1 MIKDTSSQDTPVAQ
15 HTGKRRIL
23 VWLII
28 SVSAA
33 LLLAYVWLN
42 EHGAT
47 NSVAKE
53 RIQIAEVASGSFTR
67 DIAATGIIVAANA
80 PQIYSPESGYVSL
93 KVKAG
98 DSVTKG
104 QVLAT
109 VDSPALTNRLQQ
121 EQAELERL
129 KGVLEGKKLDVRR
142 QNLTLNRTLDLAK
155 VELLAAQRE
164 DRRAQLSIAK
174 NLISQIDLE
183 EAQDDLAR
191 AKLNYAHAEQEV
203 ALGKDT
209 LAFELKSVANQ
220 LERQQLIVAEL
231 QRKVASLNVVA
242 PVSAIVGNLLVEH
255 KASVSANEGLMKL
268 VDLSAYEA
276 ELQVPESYA
285 QELGLGMTVELKI
298 GNDTIAGRLSA
309 ISPEVNNREVTTRV
323 RFSDQQVSGIRQ
335 NQRLSARIL
344 LEHKD
349 NTLKVRR
356 GAFMNAGGHVAYKLE
371 GEVAKRVEITT
382 GASSISEVEI
392 IAGLQPGDQIIISN
406 YDDFERAPR
415 ILLR

>member
-1 MIKDTSSQDTPVAQ
+1 M
-15 HTGKRRIL
+15 
-23 VWLII
+23 
-28 SVSAA
+28 
-33 LLLAYVWLN
+33 
-42 EHGAT
+42 
-47 NSVAKE
+47 
-53 RIQIAEVASGSFTR
+53 
-67 DIAATGIIVAANA
+67 
-80 PQIYSPESGYVSL
+80 
-93 KVKAG
+93 
-98 DSVTKG
+98 
-104 QVLAT
+104 
-109 VDSPALTNRLQQ
+109 
-121 EQAELERL
+121 
-129 KGVLEGKKLDVRR
+129 
-142 QNLTLNRTLDLAK
+142 
-155 VELLAAQRE
+155 
-164 DRRAQLSIAK
+164 
-174 NLISQIDLE
+174 
-183 EAQDDLAR
+183 
-191 AKLNYAHAEQEV
+191 

-356 GAFMNAGGHVAYKLE
+356 GPL
-371 GEVAKRVEITT
+371 
-382 GASSISEVEI
+382 
-392 IAGLQPGDQIIISN
+392 
-406 YDDFERAPR
+406 
-415 ILLR
+415 

>member
-142 QNLTLNRTLDLAK
+142 QNLTLNRTLELAK

>member
-242 PVSAIVGNLLVEH
+242 PVSAIVGNLLIEN
-255 KASVSANEGLMKL
+255 KASVTANEGLMKL

-382 GASSISEVEI
+382 GANSISEVEI

-406 YDDFERAPR
+406 YDSFERAPS

>member
-28 SVSAA
+28 SMSAA

-142 QNLTLNRTLDLAK
+142 QNLTLNRTLELAK

-382 GASSISEVEI
+382 GTSSISEVEI

>member
-15 HTGKRRIL
+15 HTGKRRIV

-142 QNLTLNRTLDLAK
+142 QNLSLNRTLDLAK

-298 GNDTIAGRLSA
+298 GNDNIAGRLSA

-356 GAFMNAGGHVAYKLE
+356 GAFMKAGGHVAYKLE

-406 YDDFERAPR
+406 YDDFERTPR

>member
-28 SVSAA
+28 SMSAA

-142 QNLTLNRTLDLAK
+142 QNLTLNRTLELAK